1 MSLSISSLP
10 LIADMDSKY
19 IDKCLSLGLLDIL
32 CTSMDRNVYE
42 VNIQGGYCLCSM
54 AADCSAENAKCVLSK
69 VSFSKNRKKKY
80 IHIDM
85 WLFFCKNEVY
95 NRFFIDDSA
104 IKFSISVT

>member
-54 AADCSAENAKCVLSK
+54 AADCSVENAKCVLSK

-80 IHIDM
+80 IHIDI
-85 WLFFCKNEVY
+85 WLFFCKNKVY

-104 IKFSISVT
+104 IKFQ